1 MKKVSVVVPVYNAEK
16 YLGYCINSI
25 LSQTYSNIE
34 LILVNDGSTDS
45 SISICNN
52 YALIDDRV
60 KVINIKNSG
69 VSYARTMGIK
79 CASGYYLQF
88 VDSDDVISSNM
99 IETLVQSMELYG
111 KDLVLCGM
119 NLVTLQ
125 DNIPSEIKY
134 CTSEGI
140 GKECVLSKKVFFEN
154 MAGFLWKTA
163 MLEGPCNK
171 LYKMKIVEKQK
182 LEFPQDISL
191 GEDFIFNLG
200 YYENCNGVIFLEEKM
215 YYYLQVN
222 SQALTKKIRL
232 DMFENQ
238 MMLIEKFEECLKR
251 NIVISEKEKIYI
263 AEYTIAKA
271 LHCMKLLVLNTDLD
285 KSEIKAGIAVIIN
298 NERVRSAFAIGN
310 YIEPEY
316 EWMRDLYRFCDV
328 ERIYEKLRNV
338 TSNGQNINITS
349 QNPGIL
355 NKFLVLV
362 LNKILK
368 IHNIRKLE
376 MVRNSLIDYGIKT
389 TMYKAI
395 FYNKKDKRNKKTI

>member
-69 VSYARTMGIK
+69 VSYARNMGIK

-171 LYKMKIVEKQK
+171 LYKNEN
-182 LEFPQDISL
+182 S
-191 GEDFIFNLG
+191 GE
-200 YYENCNGVIFLEEKM
+200 
-215 YYYLQVN
+215 
-222 SQALTKKIRL
+222 TKIRVSS
-232 DMFENQ
+232 
-238 MMLIEKFEECLKR
+238 R
-251 NIVISEKEKIYI
+251 YI
-263 AEYTIAKA
+263 I
-271 LHCMKLLVLNTDLD
+271 
-285 KSEIKAGIAVIIN
+285 
-298 NERVRSAFAIGN
+298 RR
-310 YIEPEY
+310 
-316 EWMRDLYRFCDV
+316 RF
-328 ERIYEKLRNV
+328 Y
-338 TSNGQNINITS
+338 
-349 QNPGIL
+349 
-355 NKFLVLV
+355 F
-362 LNKILK
+362 
-368 IHNIRKLE
+368 
-376 MVRNSLIDYGIKT
+376 
-389 TMYKAI
+389 
-395 FYNKKDKRNKKTI
+395 